1 MGPHRSRAVWLL
13 PWSGSRPWPCDAC
26 GMIPGH
32 GGGGSLP
39 VCGGLVFE
47 GSVLAYNPTMN
58 EAEWIPVHRLTND
71 LTLAEERSTMALANY
86 VSCAPAEAAWI
97 AMLGAHQM
105 VSCLNSSSSEEDK
118 TWHPELQTTDTEPE
132 EEEENEDG
140 AEQTDPE
147 EMEPDNRQHP
157 WDWEAVIEESE
168 GLAYNDLWSDTMDS
182 TATVM
187 GADDS
192 QGPTL
197 SLPDEAINSPPHT
210 PRSVTLC
217 MPGSPK
223 DQMLP
228 LEVAITSRDAIEV
241 HADETELD
249 NL

>member
-1 MGPHRSRAVWLL
+1 MEE
-13 PWSGSRPWPCDAC
+13 
-26 GMIPGH
+26 
-32 GGGGSLP
+32 GGAYLC
-39 VCGGLVFE
+39 VVRGLVFE

-58 EAEWIPVHRLTND
+58 EAEWIPVHRL
-71 LTLAEERSTMALANY
+71 
-86 VSCAPAEAAWI
+86 AEAAWI
-97 AMLGAHQM
+97 ARLGAHQM
-105 VSCLNSSSSEEDK
+105 VSCPDSSSSEENK

-132 EEEENEDG
+132 QEEENEDG
-140 AEQTDPE
+140 AEQTDLEE

-197 SLPDEAINSPPHT
+197 SLHDEAINSPPHT
-210 PRSVTLC
+210 PRSVTPC
-217 MPGSPK
+217 MPGSPM

-228 LEVAITSRDAIEV
+228 LEVTITSRDAIEV